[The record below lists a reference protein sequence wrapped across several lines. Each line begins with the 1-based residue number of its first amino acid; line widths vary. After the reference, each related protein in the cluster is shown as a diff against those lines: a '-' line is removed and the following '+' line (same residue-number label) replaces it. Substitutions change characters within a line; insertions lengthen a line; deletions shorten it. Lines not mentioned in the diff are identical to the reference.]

1 MKYLVL
7 GKHKLTII
15 KLLILF
21 LLLFLFIPIS
31 YSSDVST
38 SFETTNTSGSFT
50 LGTPPK
56 TVTFTDGEAKFA
68 GISSL
73 YHSGSQ
79 AFMVQNNTA
88 IITFETPAAMINV
101 FLKAQSGAVGA
112 TVSIYDINDNLVES
126 YSATTS
132 WQEIDLVSTEGIS
145 RIELMNTTSSYAVFD
160 DFSFT
165 ALTETPTPVDPIKL
179 DDPIGFPIFSGGLK
193 LKLEVLAEGLTAPL
207 WGVSA
212 PTITDY
218 MYVIDQVGSIWSVE
232 LSTGNKELVADL
244 SSLLIALGIPEFG
257 GFDERGLLGI
267 AFHPQFAVNHKL
279 YTYSSQPV
287 SGVADFSTM
296 PVGVTADHQ
305 GVLTEWL
312 ATIDGTLIFD
322 QNSAREILR
331 IDEPQFNH
339 NGGAIAFD
347 VDNLLY
353 VAIGD
358 GGGADDADG
367 QNFIDSVMV
376 GHGDLGNGQNKDN
389 ILGTIIRIDPLGNN
403 SNNGNY
409 GIPDS
414 NPFVDISGLD
424 EIYAYGLRNPYR
436 LSFDSQTGDLYVAD
450 VGQNDIEE
458 INIITSGGNYGWNIR
473 EGSFGFFANGND
485 DGYVFVQV
493 DSSDTIDPIIEY
505 DHDEGFAIIGGFVYR
520 GITYSDMQGN
530 YVFGD
535 YNGRLFYINNE
546 GTISEFQYVDE
557 MDIGAILGF
566 AQDSAGELYVLTN
579 ADGIPSGTSGTVYQI
594 TLLANQAPIANS
606 GEDQTV
612 NEGTQVTLNASLSED
627 PDGDTLN
634 FEWTQNAGTSV
645 TLSNN
650 ASATPNF
657 MAPSVNSSTLL
668 TFTVTVNDGHLFSV
682 SEVNI
687 TVDDISVPP
696 TMNNSSSGGGGGVLF
711 YLFFILIT
719 LVAYKQNRHKS
730 YL

>member
-7 GKHKLTII
+7 SKRQLPII
-15 KLLILF
+15 KLLIFF
-21 LLLFLFIPIS
+21 LLLFVFIPIS

-50 LGTPPK
+50 LGTSPK
-56 TVTFTDGEAKFA
+56 TVTFTGGEAKFA
-68 GISSL
+68 GIASL

-79 AFMVQNNTA
+79 AFMAQNNTA
-88 IITFETPAAMINV
+88 IITFETPAAIINV

-112 TVSIYDINDNLVES
+112 TVSIYDINNILVDS

-145 RIELMNTTSSYAVFD
+145 RIELINTTSSFSVFD

-165 ALTETPTPVDPIKL
+165 ALTETPPSVDPIEL
-179 DDPIGFPIFSGGLK
+179 DDPIGIPIFSGGLK
-193 LKLEVLAEGLTAPL
+193 LKLEVLSEGLTAPL

-212 PTITDY
+212 PTISDE

-232 LSTGNKELVADL
+232 LSSGNKELIVDL
-244 SSLLIALGIPEFG
+244 SQLLVAIGIPEFG

-267 AFHPQFAVNHKL
+267 AFHPQFADNHKL

-296 PVGVTADHQ
+296 PDGVIADHQ

-312 ATIDGTLIFD
+312 ATIDGTIIFD
-322 QNSAREILR
+322 ENSAREILR

-347 VDNLLY
+347 VNNLLY

-358 GGGADDADG
+358 GGGADDIDG
-367 QNFIDSVMV
+367 QSFIDTVMV
-376 GHGDLGNGQNKDN
+376 GHGDMGNGQNKNN
-389 ILGTIIRIDPLGNN
+389 ILGAIIRIDPLGNN
-403 SNNGNY
+403 SSNGRY

-414 NPFVDISGLD
+414 NPFIDMNGLD

-436 LSFDSQTGDLYVAD
+436 LSFDSHTGVLYAAD

-485 DGYVFVQV
+485 DGYVFEQT
-493 DSSDTIDPIIEY
+493 DSSDTIDPIVEY
-505 DHDEGFAIIGGFVYR
+505 DHDEGIAIIGGFVYR
-520 GITYSDMQGN
+520 GVTYSDMQGH

-557 MDIGAILGF
+557 MDIGAVLGF
-566 AQDSAGELYVLTN
+566 AQDSVGELYVLAN

-594 TLLANQAPIANS
+594 TLLPNQAPTANS
-606 GEDQTV
+606 GDEQTV
-612 NEGTQVTLNASLSED
+612 NEETQVTLNASLSAD
-627 PDGDTLN
+627 PDGDTLK

-645 TLSNN
+645 TLSDNS
-650 ASATPNF
+650 SATPNF
-657 MAPSVNSSTLL
+657 MAPSVNSSTIL
-668 TFTVTVNDGHLFSV
+668 TFTVTVNDGHLFAT

-687 TVDDISVPP
+687 TVNDISAPP
-696 TMNNSSSGGGGGVLF
+696 PMNESGGGGGALF
-711 YLFFILIT
+711 YILFILLI
-719 LVAYKQNRHKS
+719 LVTYKQYRIKF
-730 YL
+730 YV

>member
-7 GKHKLTII
+7 SKRQLPII
-15 KLLILF
+15 KLLIFF
-21 LLLFLFIPIS
+21 LLLFVFIPIS

-50 LGTPPK
+50 LGTSPK

-68 GISSL
+68 GIASL

-79 AFMVQNNTA
+79 AFMAQNNTA
-88 IITFETPAAMINV
+88 IITFETPAAIINV

-112 TVSIYDINDNLVES
+112 TVSIYDINNILVDS

-145 RIELMNTTSSYAVFD
+145 RIELINTTSSFSVFD

-165 ALTETPTPVDPIKL
+165 ALTETPPSVDPIEL
-179 DDPIGFPIFSGGLK
+179 DDPIGIPIFSGGLK
-193 LKLEVLAEGLTAPL
+193 LKLEVLSEGLTAPL

-212 PTITDY
+212 PTISDE

-232 LSTGNKELVADL
+232 LSSGNKELIVDL
-244 SSLLIALGIPEFG
+244 SQLLVAIGIPEFG

-267 AFHPQFAVNHKL
+267 AFHPQFADNHKL

-296 PVGVTADHQ
+296 PDGVIADHQ

-312 ATIDGTLIFD
+312 ATIDGTIIFD
-322 QNSAREILR
+322 ENSAREILR

-347 VDNLLY
+347 VNNLLY

-358 GGGADDADG
+358 GGGADDIDG
-367 QNFIDSVMV
+367 QSFIDTVMV
-376 GHGDLGNGQNKDN
+376 GHGDMGNGQNKNN
-389 ILGTIIRIDPLGNN
+389 ILGAIIRIDPLGNN
-403 SNNGNY
+403 SSNGRY

-414 NPFVDISGLD
+414 NPFIDMNGLD

-436 LSFDSQTGDLYVAD
+436 LSFDSHTGVLYAAD

-485 DGYVFVQV
+485 DGYVFEQT
-493 DSSDTIDPIIEY
+493 DSSDTIDPIVEY
-505 DHDEGFAIIGGFVYR
+505 DHDEGIAIIGGFVYR
-520 GITYSDMQGN
+520 GVTYSDMQGH

-557 MDIGAILGF
+557 MDIGAVLGF
-566 AQDSAGELYVLTN
+566 AQDSVGELYVLAN

-594 TLLANQAPIANS
+594 TLLPNQAPTANS
-606 GEDQTV
+606 GDEQTV
-612 NEGTQVTLNASLSED
+612 NEETQVTLNASLSAD
-627 PDGDTLN
+627 PDGDTLK

-645 TLSNN
+645 TLSDNS
-650 ASATPNF
+650 SATPNF
-657 MAPSVNSSTLL
+657 MAPSVNSSTIL
-668 TFTVTVNDGHLFSV
+668 TFTVTVNDGHLFAT

-687 TVDDISVPP
+687 TVNDISAPP
-696 TMNNSSSGGGGGVLF
+696 PMNESGGGGGALF
-711 YLFFILIT
+711 YILFILLI
-719 LVAYKQNRHKS
+719 LVTYKQYRLKF
-730 YL
+730 YV

>member
-7 GKHKLTII
+7 SKRQLPII
-15 KLLILF
+15 KLLIFF
-21 LLLFLFIPIS
+21 LLLFVFIPIS

-50 LGTPPK
+50 LGTSPK

-68 GISSL
+68 GIASL

-79 AFMVQNNTA
+79 AFMAQNNTA
-88 IITFETPAAMINV
+88 IITFETPAAIINV

-112 TVSIYDINDNLVES
+112 TVSIYDINNILVDS

-145 RIELMNTTSSYAVFD
+145 RIELINTTSSFSVFD

-165 ALTETPTPVDPIKL
+165 ALTETPPSVDPIEL
-179 DDPIGFPIFSGGLK
+179 DDPIGIPIFSGGLK
-193 LKLEVLAEGLTAPL
+193 LKLEVLSEGLTAPL

-212 PTITDY
+212 PTISDE

-232 LSTGNKELVADL
+232 LSSGNKELIVDL
-244 SSLLIALGIPEFG
+244 SQLLVAIGIPEFG

-267 AFHPQFAVNHKL
+267 AFHPQFADNHKL

-296 PVGVTADHQ
+296 PDGVIADHQ

-312 ATIDGTLIFD
+312 ATIDGTIIFD
-322 QNSAREILR
+322 ENSAREILR

-347 VDNLLY
+347 VNNLLY

-358 GGGADDADG
+358 GGGADDIDG
-367 QNFIDSVMV
+367 QSFIDTVMV
-376 GHGDLGNGQNKDN
+376 GHGDMGNGQNKNN
-389 ILGTIIRIDPLGNN
+389 ILGAIIRIDPLGNN
-403 SNNGNY
+403 SSNGRY

-414 NPFVDISGLD
+414 NPFIDMNGLD

-436 LSFDSQTGDLYVAD
+436 LSFDSHTGVLYAAD

-485 DGYVFVQV
+485 DGYVFEQT
-493 DSSDTIDPIIEY
+493 DSSDTIDPIVEY
-505 DHDEGFAIIGGFVYR
+505 DHDEGIAIIGGFVYR
-520 GITYSDMQGN
+520 GVTYSDMQGH

-557 MDIGAILGF
+557 MDIGAVLGF
-566 AQDSAGELYVLTN
+566 AQDSVGELYVLAN

-594 TLLANQAPIANS
+594 TLLPNQAPTANS
-606 GEDQTV
+606 GDEQTV
-612 NEGTQVTLNASLSED
+612 NEETQVTLNASLSAD
-627 PDGDTLN
+627 PDGDTLK

-645 TLSNN
+645 TLSDNS
-650 ASATPNF
+650 SATPNF
-657 MAPSVNSSTLL
+657 MAPSVNSSTIL
-668 TFTVTVNDGHLFSV
+668 TFTVTVNDGHLFAT

-687 TVDDISVPP
+687 TVNDISAPP
-696 TMNNSSSGGGGGVLF
+696 PMNESGGGGGALF
-711 YLFFILIT
+711 YILFILLI
-719 LVAYKQNRHKS
+719 LVTYKQYRIKF
-730 YL
+730 YV